1 MPHSEEDSPTNQKA
15 GEGETQ
21 KRNALRYL
29 VRGIMGLIV
38 AVTLVRQLF
47 YLKLSNFWIY
57 LGVYFIANGL
67 LSFKE
72 IRSTHTKRIGSI
84 LGPVISIIGG
94 SIMVVAYPFS
104 AYAATLVPTD
114 AGKFTFGAIVSV
126 IGLLEV
132 LGKVRIAAREVVKNI
147 HLIFGG
153 LEILLGVILIAFPLS
168 WETRLFELAWIT
180 IALLWI
186 IPVAIYMFLV
196 AYQIHNA

>member
-1 MPHSEEDSPTNQKA
+1 
-15 GEGETQ
+15 
-21 KRNALRYL
+21 
-29 VRGIMGLIV
+29 MGLIV

-47 YLKLSNFWIY
+47 YLRLSNFWIY

-72 IRSTHTKRIGSI
+72 IRRIPAKRIGSI
-84 LGPVISIIGG
+84 LGPMISIIGG

-114 AGKFTFGAIVSV
+114 AGKYTFGIIVSF
-126 IGLLEV
+126 IGLLEI
-132 LGKVRIAAREVVKNI
+132 LGMVRIAAKEVVKNV
-147 HLIFGG
+147 HFIFGG
-153 LEILLGVILIAFPLS
+153 LEVLLGIILIAFPLS

-196 AYQIHNA
+196 AYQLHNSS